1 MTRSEV
7 IKVFFFKSVL
17 PVTVALILYCIFK
30 SACIA
35 VLRDRAEGVV
45 LIELVQHLVN
55 LFKAR
60 RDLRNTLLLFLGL
73 VGLLHGKVL
82 FH

>member
-1 MTRSEV
+1 M
-7 IKVFFFKSVL
+7 
-17 PVTVALILYCIFK
+17 LIT
-30 SACIA
+30 

-45 LIELVQHLVN
+45 LIELIQHLVD
-55 LFKAR
+55 LFKAC
-60 RDLRNTLLLFLGL
+60 RDLRNTLLLLFGL

>member
-1 MTRSEV
+1 MERGKLRFQRV
-7 IKVFFFKSVL
+7 VFFR
-17 PVTVALILYCIFK
+17 ILLRHLL
-30 SACIA
+30 IA

-45 LIELVQHLVN
+45 LIEFIQHLVN

-60 RDLRNTLLLFLGL
+60 RDLRDTLLLFLGL

>member
-1 MTRSEV
+1 MERGKLRFQRV
-7 IKVFFFKSVL
+7 VFFR
-17 PVTVALILYCIFK
+17 ILLRHLL
-30 SACIA
+30 IA
-35 VLRDRAEGVV
+35 VLRDRAEGIV
-45 LIELVQHLVN
+45 LVELIQHLVN

-60 RDLRNTLLLFLGL
+60 RDLRNTLLLLFGL

>member
-1 MTRSEV
+1 MDYMTLKE
-7 IKVFFFKSVL
+7 
-17 PVTVALILYCIFK
+17 A
-30 SACIA
+30 
-35 VLRDRAEGVV
+35 AEKWGVV
-45 LIELVQHLVN
+45 LVELIQHLVN

-60 RDLRNTLLLFLGL
+60 RDLRNTLLLLFGL